1 MPFKNFVVVSD
12 PRLIPAVLGRP
23 GLPKTQLYKMTR
35 TVSTLPT
42 RNCQQCRHALS
53 SQVPTGLHDKQS
65 WCSTARQFAREYQ
78 AWLPRELR
86 RYAPRTGDLAASVS
100 MGESKSSRQH

>member
-35 TVSTLPT
+35 TVSTLQT
-42 RNCQQCRHALS
+42 QHCQQRRHALLV
-53 SQVPTGLHDKQS
+53 QVLLLDTGVHAERS
-65 WCSTARQFAREYQ
+65 WCSTA
-78 AWLPRELR
+78 
-86 RYAPRTGDLAASVS
+86 
-100 MGESKSSRQH
+100 